1 MGYEL
6 DRLMRQYG
14 VSTPT
19 VAGYSGSVAPGAPP
33 AADASQE
40 DKDAFLASVTRY
52 GVDKKAYDTYTKE
65 YADRIAAGSMY
76 NQPQYNTSSTP
87 SLTYRY
93 GQPLPTPRP
102 ATPTPASQDPIKA
115 PTNALFSA
123 DMVGWTEAQK
133 QDYYNRLR
141 AQGYTTPELRASVQ
155 KVLGTAS
162 PNDEG
167 WKYLEDKYKVASAPK
182 PVVTPPVVVPPV
194 VTSPV
199 VTPPVLKA
207 KPTTD
212 PVYTADMVN
221 LTPAQ
226 KIAYYNSQ
234 RDAGYTVPQLR
245 ASVENVL
252 GAASPNDEGWKWL
265 EDKYNAP
272 APVAAAPVAAAPVA
286 AAAVVPAPVVV
297 PPVTQAP
304 QLYTGLTSGSNAQDI
319 ANAYSQYVG
328 GMGGNTVANQTT
340 AMNYLTNLGLSN
352 DAIQAAYQKY
362 LNPQPSLPPAS
373 YANFSQD
380 INGNELARGGSIR
393 DLVAKYADGG
403 PVRRRFQDG
412 GVNNLNRGPNYGY
425 GLDVPMPALDAPD
438 PLRSINNT
446 APIDPNK
453 ALASAVQS
461 RYSQDITNMMN
472 KRDLAEKEMMDNF
485 KAQSEEKMTSAPSK
499 AETYFRLASAFA
511 EPGQTG
517 SFGEGLGRAAGVMG
531 DYQQAVRESDTANSL
546 AKRAM
551 QNELLKYSASS
562 AQSKLDSMIDL
573 ENKMAPTNAQKE
585 FEYYNSLTDDQKRIY
600 DEYKRVGDPTGS
612 LERNFN
618 FFNNLD
624 EVDQQTLRDM
634 TTSTSA
640 TAITKEDEALA
651 QTLASGQPLSELE
664 QQNLDF
670 LTINY
675 GNTMTLPFRRGNGGP
690 NDPNMKVLANAAEMA
705 KTAGLTPQEWMAIAP
720 QRKADTASLVNL
732 QKNYDAL
739 SGVLESF
746 HNNLQ
751 TWNELATNAEVSL
764 GGDQVKRI
772 AREMATIDYTGIASI
787 DDIILRTKAQFNDPR
802 AKAIAAAAMETAMD
816 YARIMQ
822 GPQSNASL
830 TEGAREEAM
839 RIVNASANAEGRA
852 GLTVGLLAGADGQLE
867 GKLFAINNVQDRIAG
882 REEGTTNQKRKTDS
896 AASTPPA
903 SRPPVVGE
911 VRDGYKFK
919 GGDPS
924 LEANWEKL

>member
-33 AADASQE
+33 AADASPE
-40 DKDAFLASVTRY
+40 DKDAFLTSVTRY

-65 YADRIAAGSMY
+65 YANRIASGSMY

-87 SLTYRY
+87 SPTYRY

-102 ATPTPASQDPIKA
+102 ATPTPAPQDPIKA

-182 PVVTPPVVVPPV
+182 PVVVPPV
-194 VTSPV
+194 VTPPVVTPPV

-245 ASVENVL
+245 TSVENVL

-272 APVAAAPVAAAPVA
+272 APVVAAPVAAAPV
-286 AAAVVPAPVVV
+286 VPAPVVAAPV
-297 PPVTQAP
+297 VAAPAPVTQAP

-319 ANAYSQYVG
+319 ANAYGQYVG
-328 GMGGNTVANQTT
+328 GMGGNTAANKTT

-352 DAIQAAYQKY
+352 DAILAAYQKY
-362 LNPQPSLPPAS
+362 LNPPAAQNLQENTPID
-373 YANFSQD
+373 YTYQD
-380 INGNELARGGSIR
+380 WGKDIYGNPLAARGGSFR

-461 RYSQDITNMMN
+461 RYSQDITNMMTA
-472 KRDLAEKEMMDNF
+472 RDAAEKELMDNF
-485 KAQSEEKMTSAPSK
+485 RAQSEEKMTSAPSK

-531 DYQQAVRESDTANSL
+531 DYQQAVRESNTANSL

-562 AQSKLDSMIDL
+562 AQSKLESMIDL
-573 ENKMAPTNAQKE
+573 EDNLRSRTNM
-585 FEYYNSLTDDQKRIY
+585 S
-600 DEYKRVGDPTGS
+600 P
-612 LERNFN
+612 
-618 FFNNLD
+618 
-624 EVDQQTLRDM
+624 DM
-634 TTSTSA
+634 RLFQ
-640 TAITKEDEALA
+640 D
-651 QTLASGQPLSELE
+651 
-664 QQNLDF
+664 
-670 LTINY
+670 
-675 GNTMTLPFRRGNGGP
+675 R
-690 NDPNMKVLANAAEMA
+690 
-705 KTAGLTPQEWMAIAP
+705 
-720 QRKADTASLVNL
+720 
-732 QKNYDAL
+732 
-739 SGVLESF
+739 
-746 HNNLQ
+746 
-751 TWNELATNAEVSL
+751 
-764 GGDQVKRI
+764 
-772 AREMATIDYTGIASI
+772 
-787 DDIILRTKAQFNDPR
+787 
-802 AKAIAAAAMETAMD
+802 
-816 YARIMQ
+816 
-822 GPQSNASL
+822 ASL
-830 TEGAREEAM
+830 TPEARDSFDEWFKATQSQSDMEMFNNATPEDKEKMLETWALIAGARNVSNNVDISPEALQLAAEQYLTGDASAVSGYGRSPRIKAMLAEEIARQAADAGLDGRDIAAIMAEYQGMRAGQRTLSTREANAQLAVQEAISLMPLALAASEAVDRTQFPSLNKALIEFEAGTGDEAVVRLGIAVNSFINVYARAVSPVGTPTVSDKEHARELLEGAWAKGQFAAGIDQLNKEMQAALRSPEAVRASMRSVITGKEENTDGA
-839 RIVNASANAEGRA
+839 AEAPLTPLGVPAGSTLTGTTPDGR
-852 GLTVGLLAGADGQLE
+852 
-867 GKLFAINNVQDRIAG
+867 NNVWTDP
-882 REEGTTNQKRKTDS
+882 EGNKWR
-896 AASTPPA
+896 AP
-903 SRPPVVGE
+903 
-911 VRDGYKFK
+911 
-919 GGDPS
+919 
-924 LEANWEKL
+924 